1 MILIA
6 TPTFGGV
13 HAKTAESV
21 GNIIAATTIA
31 YVRWFVHESTYVAN
45 ARQEC
50 LIEALRQRMTHVLFI
65 DSDMVV
71 PANTLYLLLSRNQ
84 RVVGANYARR
94 RPPHAPT
101 VTGRDGKCLS
111 SLGKTGMESVE
122 TIGFGCLL
130 LDLQVLR
137 DLPQPVFASAN
148 FYVGEDVAFCRECR
162 NANIPV
168 YVDHDVSQHV
178 QHLTTTALTC
188 V

>member
-21 GNIIAATTIA
+21 GNLLSWTVINSK
-31 YVRWFVHESTYVAN
+31 WFVHESTYVAN

-50 LIEALRQRMTHVLFI
+50 LIEALRQHASHILFV

-71 PANTLYLLLSRNQ
+71 PHDALDSLRRNCQ
-84 RVVGANYARR
+84 HVVGANYARR
-94 RPPHAPT
+94 RTPT
-101 VTGRDGKCLS
+101 SPTAIGLDGEPLS
-111 SLGKTGMESVE
+111 SLGKTGIEPVE
-122 TIGFGCLL
+122 TLGFGCLL
-130 LDLQVLR
+130 INLEVLR
-137 DLPQPVFASAN
+137 RLPQPIFSKAS
-148 FYVGEDVAFCRECR
+148 FFVGEDVAFCAECH

-168 YVDHDVSQHV
+168 YVDHDVSQRV
-178 QHLTTTALTC
+178 QHLTTTMLPC